1 MGRQVSGDVTL
12 RFLFYRS
19 VLDWG
24 SALIIILNGTKPQHL
39 NMLEGGII
47 AKLLEEKWKT
57 FAQMIFYKKIFFQ
70 IIHLLCISFAVYSR
84 PPFDQPLMRGIQAD
98 TEIEEQDIVRS
109 TSERV
114 LVEIFL
120 LNCTDRYCFEIG
132 TLLSVFAF
140 MLFQLGEEL
149 KNAGLNSFWK
159 NLVTLFI

>member
-84 PPFDQPLMRGIQAD
+84 PPFDEPLMRGIQAD
-98 TEIEEQDIVRS
+98 TEILEKDIVRS
-109 TSERV
+109 TTSKFYLEHS
-114 LVEIFL
+114 LTCA
-120 LNCTDRYCFEIG
+120 NRYCFEIG

-140 MLFQLGEEL
+140 MVFQLGEEL

>member
-1 MGRQVSGDVTL
+1 MGRQVSADLVL
-12 RFLFYRS
+12 RFLSYRS

-84 PPFDQPLMRGIQAD
+84 PPFDEPLMRGIQAD
-98 TEIEEQDIVRS
+98 TEILEKDIVRS
-109 TSERV
+109 AAS
-114 LVEIFL
+114 
-120 LNCTDRYCFEIG
+120 
-132 TLLSVFAF
+132 
-140 MLFQLGEEL
+140 LG
-149 KNAGLNSFWK
+149 
-159 NLVTLFI
+159 

>member
-1 MGRQVSGDVTL
+1 MDRQVSREVLLSFVFDL
-12 RFLFYRS
+12 S
-19 VLDWG
+19 VVDWG

-98 TEIEEQDIVRS
+98 TEIKEQDIVRS
-109 TSERV
+109 TFPV
-114 LVEIFL
+114 LVGIFL
-120 LNCTDRYCFEIG
+120 YYYFY
-132 TLLSVFAF
+132 
-140 MLFQLGEEL
+140 
-149 KNAGLNSFWK
+149 
-159 NLVTLFI
+159 

>member
-1 MGRQVSGDVTL
+1 
-12 RFLFYRS
+12 
-19 VLDWG
+19 
-24 SALIIILNGTKPQHL
+24 
-39 NMLEGGII
+39 MLEGGII

-84 PPFDQPLMRGIQAD
+84 PPFDEPLMRGIQAD
-98 TEIEEQDIVRS
+98 TEILEKDIVRS
-109 TSERV
+109 TSKFY
-114 LVEIFL
+114 LKHS
-120 LNCTDRYCFEIG
+120 LNPADRYCFEIG

-140 MLFQLGEEL
+140 MVFQLGEEL